1 MENEPTKY
9 KNRRWKVKL
18 HKYWFDRDG
27 IRYEVL
33 REKGNHVRLDCSE
46 KMNTTYILKKDIS
59 KKDLFKDYT
68 SKNPK
73 SNEQN
78 FR

>member
-1 MENEPTKY
+1 MENEPIKY
-9 KNRRWKVKL
+9 LKRRWKVKL
-18 HKYWFDRDG
+18 HKYWFDSDG

-33 REKGNHVRLDCSE
+33 KEKGNHVRLDYSK
-46 KMNTTYILKKDIS
+46 KMNTTYIFKKDIS
-59 KKDLFKDYT
+59 KKDLFKHYT

-73 SNEQN
+73 SSDQN